1 MQCHILPVR
10 TTQNINK
17 LIRNFIWGSTIEKRK
32 IHSVNW
38 ATITKF
44 KNQGGIQICD
54 TKFQNLSLISGLAW
68 RFLMDTH
75 NPPWKALVSVKYM
88 SDTTLHPF
96 TLPHHRKSDSF
107 IWKNILV
114 GWSICTKLTRWMVG
128 DGTSIRFW
136 LDPWI
141 TSLSQPL
148 IETLQGPFNQNDH
161 KLMVSSIITND
172 SYNLAA
178 IPYPLPTTISAKI
191 RDTPLSS
198 RLNLLAYPDTIY
210 WTASTNS
217 NFSTSF
223 CYKALLNIPNTK
235 GENPNLNWIWKP
247 KVPNKIK
254 TFLWLC
260 W

>member
-1 MQCHILPVR
+1 
-10 TTQNINK
+10 
-17 LIRNFIWGSTIEKRK
+17 
-32 IHSVNW
+32 
-38 ATITKF
+38 
-44 KNQGGIQICD
+44 
-54 TKFQNLSLISGLAW
+54 
-68 RFLMDTH
+68 
-75 NPPWKALVSVKYM
+75 M
-88 SDTTLHPF
+88 SNTTLHPF
-96 TLPHHRKSDSF
+96 TVPHHRKSDSF

-114 GWSICTKLTRWMVG
+114 GWYICTKLTRWMVG

-161 KLMVSSIITND
+161 KLMVSSIITNG

-198 RLNLLAYPDTIY
+198 RQNPLAYPYTIY
-210 WTASTNS
+210 WTASTDS

-223 CYKALLNIPNTK
+223 CYKALLNIPNAK

-254 TFLWLC
+254 TYGSAGIIGLNLMLFPIT
-260 W
+260 